1 MVRTSKSKNLLIHQ
15 LFAFSFLRGASFRK
29 EFARIAEVRSLI
41 PRHVRVMALT
51 ATATISTRRK
61 IILSLNMKECHV
73 ISRNPRKTNIKYIV
87 RQKTTI
93 EDDFSA
99 VIEDVSVNE
108 HNAERTI
115 IFCRNFRDCFDIYQS
130 FRMKL
135 KQRMYYPPTAPQV
148 SKYGR
153 AGREGLGPRLV
164 RRELDSHMTTNQQ
177 QHLLTLMAAFKEVK
191 AENSA
196 LKADF
201 SATFSAVK
209 ADNSALKA
217 ELSAAKEATK
227 VIATDLVIIQQS
239 DKQQSDLALASIKS
253 QLELDSFRLQWG
265 GPALTI
271 RMINFSHY
279 QRSGKVWYS
288 PPFYC
293 HPGYKM
299 QLAVYA
305 NGTGAGASTHISI
318 ALLLMKG
325 EFDDKIPWPVPE
337 KYGSKPHTLPNTCYL
352 RPDFPIQRVLE
363 EEGVRELRRREKF
376 VAHQTVSKRLLNDSI
391 VLKIE
396 EYNTM
401 DFLITLL

>member
-148 SKYGR
+148 SKY
-153 AGREGLGPRLV
+153 RLV
-164 RRELDSHMTTNQQ
+164 DMFTSVTEESVKTNIIQNFTSPHGCCRVVIGTIAFGMGLDSPNVRKVIHWGP
-177 QHLLTLMAAFKEVK
+177 
-191 AENSA
+191 SA
-196 LKADF
+196 DIE
-201 SATFSAVK
+201 SYVQESGRIGRDGQPATAVLYFE
-209 ADNSALKA
+209 DSD
-217 ELSAAKEATK
+217 LSAIKHVSQEMKEYCKNVGKCRKNVLFAGFDQSLT
-227 VIATDLVIIQQS
+227 VDVSASSLCTDMCCDICNV
-239 DKQQSDLALASIKS
+239 
-253 QLELDSFRLQWG
+253 
-265 GPALTI
+265 
-271 RMINFSHY
+271 
-279 QRSGKVWYS
+279 
-288 PPFYC
+288 
-293 HPGYKM
+293 
-299 QLAVYA
+299 
-305 NGTGAGASTHISI
+305 
-318 ALLLMKG
+318 
-325 EFDDKIPWPVPE
+325 
-337 KYGSKPHTLPNTCYL
+337 
-352 RPDFPIQRVLE
+352 
-363 EEGVRELRRREKF
+363 
-376 VAHQTVSKRLLNDSI
+376 
-391 VLKIE
+391 
-396 EYNTM
+396 
-401 DFLITLL
+401 